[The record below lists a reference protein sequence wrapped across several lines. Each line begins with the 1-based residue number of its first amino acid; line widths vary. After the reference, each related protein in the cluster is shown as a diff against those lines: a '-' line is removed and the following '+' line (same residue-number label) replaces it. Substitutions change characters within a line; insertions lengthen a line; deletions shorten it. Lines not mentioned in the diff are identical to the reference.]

1 MKKLFALLLV
11 LAMTLAC
18 TAALAE
24 DYVVY
29 LITMDLED
37 QHWVSVNAGAEK
49 AVAEAKAGRIE
60 ACQPL
65 IDEAQ
70 ELLNDAHNSQTAMLG
85 AEAAGEDVELGFIM
99 VHAQDHLMTTV
110 LLKDIVANL
119 IDIYRG

>member
-1 MKKLFALLLV
+1 MDKAEVTNVGFEVVAYSGDARTKLL
-11 LAMTLAC
+11 
-18 TAALAE
+18 
-24 DYVVY
+24 
-29 LITMDLED
+29 
-37 QHWVSVNAGAEK
+37 Q

-70 ELLNDAHNSQTAMLG
+70 ELLNDAHNSQTARLG